1 MSCKYR
7 PGARQRG
14 FTLIELSIVVAIAA
28 VVLGVVLSLVNTQIE
43 NARAAN
49 MRSRME
55 TIKSALVM
63 FVARNSRLPCPAI
76 ESLAPTHND
85 YGVETP
91 TPGTCTGA
99 TVAGT
104 AVRGMLPFRTL
115 GLPEED
121 GYDVHASRFTYVV
134 TTAATN
140 LTPSLI
146 AGATGTMTLHGGE
159 PPALGLAPTG
169 NQINACNTTAG
180 DNGCN
185 SNAIAIVLSHGP
197 NAMGAF
203 QQSGQQTNLPS
214 SALEL
219 ENTNSDEMFVLARY
233 SENDPVFDDTMLVLT
248 PDMLLASLIR
258 DGAIRSARA
267 VTNDQLQALS
277 DAAVAF
283 VLNNSGTLPT
293 AAPIAL
299 NDGWST
305 ALTYTKNL
313 AVTTVCGTADATVV
327 FTIESFGPNRIDGPS
342 PGGTDDDIVR
352 DQLAGP
358 LKAHVAKIT
367 GAACL

>member
-1 MSCKYR
+1 MSGKYR
-7 PGARQRG
+7 SDARQRG

-43 NARAAN
+43 NAKAAN

-55 TIKSALVM
+55 TIKAALVM

-76 ESLAPTHND
+76 ESFAPTHND
-85 YGVETP
+85 YGLEAP

-121 GYDVHASRFTYVV
+121 GYDVYASRFTYVV

-140 LTPSLI
+140 LNANNI
-146 AGATGTMTLHGGE
+146 AGATGTITLHSAE
-159 PPALGLAPTG
+159 PPALGLQPIG
-169 NQINACNTTAG
+169 NQINACSTTAG

-203 QQSGQQTNLPS
+203 QQSGQQTTLPS

-219 ENTNSDEMFVLARY
+219 ENTNTDEMFVLARY
-233 SENDPVFDDTMLVLT
+233 SQNDPVFDDTMLVLT

-267 VTNDQLQALS
+267 VTNEQLQAVNDS
-277 DAAVAF
+277 VVAS
-283 VLNNSGTLPT
+283 VLNNGGAVPSSIPATLDGWGTPMIYTPNVSAVCSTGTLDT
-293 AAPIAL
+293 AAAFSIR
-299 NDGWST
+299 S
-305 ALTYTKNL
+305 Y
-313 AVTTVCGTADATVV
+313 
-327 FTIESFGPNRIDGPS
+327 GPNRIDGAS
-342 PGGTDDDIVR
+342 PGGTNDDITR
-352 DQLAGP
+352 EQIAGP
-358 LKAHVAKIT
+358 LKAYVAKIT
-367 GAACL
+367 STTCP